1 MKVKVITVSKPEDEE
16 AVISA
21 VNITD
26 NIKNA
31 INILENGEASILGYK
46 DQQMVPLNVSQ
57 IYYIES
63 VDEKSFAYTKN
74 DCYEIKYKL
83 YELEEMLDWRF
94 LRMSKSLIGN
104 IRKIKNVKG
113 IENAR
118 LCAILLND
126 EKIVISRSYVKDLK
140 KKLGL

>member
-57 IYYIES
+57 IL
-63 VDEKSFAYTKN
+63 T
-74 DCYEIKYKL
+74 
-83 YELEEMLDWRF
+83 MLPGTDT
-94 LRMSKSLIGN
+94 
-104 IRKIKNVKG
+104 
-113 IENAR
+113 
-118 LCAILLND
+118 
-126 EKIVISRSYVKDLK
+126 
-140 KKLGL
+140 

>member
-118 LCAILLND
+118 LCATLLND